1 MGLCKEAIRR
11 NTFFSNK
18 NSVSYNRE
26 IFKVYY
32 FIFKKYN
39 IPLFLLFLFKV
50 EFYRYLKNIKLLRTL
65 LHNSNSVTELKFKNI
80 YEAAKYL
87 KK

>member
-1 MGLCKEAIRR
+1 MGLCREAIRR
-11 NTFFSNK
+11 NSFFLKRSSIN
-18 NSVSYNRE
+18 YNRE
-26 IFKVYY
+26 IFKIYY

-39 IPLFLLFLFKV
+39 FSLFFLFLFKV
-50 EFYRYLKNIKLLRTL
+50 EFNRFLKNINLLRTL
-65 LHNSNSVTELKFKNI
+65 LYNSNPVTELKFKNI